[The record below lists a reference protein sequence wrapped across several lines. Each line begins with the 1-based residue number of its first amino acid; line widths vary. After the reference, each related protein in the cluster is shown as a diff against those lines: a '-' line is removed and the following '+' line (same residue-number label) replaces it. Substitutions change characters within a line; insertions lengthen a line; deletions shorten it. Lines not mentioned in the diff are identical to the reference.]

1 MNQINI
7 SMVAKKAQVSNSTVS
22 RVLNNSP
29 LVRPETA
36 DKVRSVIAEL
46 GYQPSELARG
56 LRMNE
61 TKTIG
66 VIVSNVL
73 NHFFTG
79 MVRGIEDVAN
89 KADYN
94 IVLCNTDEKPQ
105 KEQRYLKTLLSKRV
119 DGLIIASTGP
129 QNDYSA
135 LTGNLPI
142 VFVDRRPG
150 GKSADMFDTILVD
163 NRGGSFQAVEHLIQ
177 NGYRRIGI
185 ITGSDIGTTGSERL
199 LGYKDALAKWDI
211 PVDENLIKM
220 GDFLGNT
227 AYQHAQELLS
237 LDNECDA
244 IFAANNIILLATMKA
259 LHDAGKRCPNDIGI
273 VAFDDMD
280 WMEYCTPRFTAVAQP
295 TYQMG
300 VLAMEMLLEHIAC
313 KEAYSPRQVV
323 LPVHLE
329 IRESSLRDTQ

>member
-89 KADYN
+89 RADYN

-105 KEQRYLKTLLSKRV
+105 KEQRYLKALLSKRV

-135 LTGNLPI
+135 LVCNLPI

-150 GKSADMFDTILVD
+150 GKSADLFDTILVD
-163 NRGGSFQAVEHLIQ
+163 NRGGSFQAVEHLLE

-199 LGYKDALAKWDI
+199 LGYKDALAKWGI
-211 PVDENLIKM
+211 PVDETLIKM

-227 AYQHAQELLS
+227 AYQHAHELLCQE
-237 LDNECDA
+237 NGCDA

-259 LHDAGKRCPNDIGI
+259 LRDAKKRCPQDIGL

-300 VLAMEMLLEHIAC
+300 TLAMEMLLEHIAS
-313 KEAYSPRQVV
+313 KQAHVPRQVV

-329 IRESSLRDTQ
+329 IRESSLNVM

>member
-7 SMVAKKAQVSNSTVS
+7 SMVAQKAQVSNSTVS

-36 DKVRSVIAEL
+36 SKVRAVIAEL
-46 GYQPSELARG
+46 GYQPSEIARG

-79 MVRGIEDVAN
+79 MVRGIEDIAN
-89 KADYN
+89 KSAYN
-94 IVLCNTDEKPQ
+94 IVLCNTDEQPE
-105 KEQRYLKTLLSKRV
+105 KEQQYLKTLLSKRV

-129 QNDYSA
+129 QNDYST
-135 LTGNLPI
+135 LIGNLPV

-150 GKSADMFDTILVD
+150 GRSAEMFDTILVD
-163 NRGGSFQAVEHLIQ
+163 NKGGSFQAVEHLVQ

-185 ITGSDIGTTGSERL
+185 ITGSNVGTTGSERL
-199 LGYKDALAKWDI
+199 QGYKDALAAYDLPI
-211 PVDENLIKM
+211 DEKLIKI
-220 GDFLGNT
+220 GDFLGHT
-227 AYQHAQELLS
+227 AYQHARELL
-237 LDNECDA
+237 EPKMKCDA
-244 IFAANNIILLATMKA
+244 IFVANNIILLSTMKA
-259 LHDAGKRCPNDIGI
+259 LHDCNRKCPRDIGL

-300 VLAMEMLLEHIAC
+300 TLAMEMLLERLSAKKTFAPKTI
-313 KEAYSPRQVV
+313 V
-323 LPVHLE
+323 LPVKLE
-329 IRESSLRDTQ
+329 VRDSSIRRKD